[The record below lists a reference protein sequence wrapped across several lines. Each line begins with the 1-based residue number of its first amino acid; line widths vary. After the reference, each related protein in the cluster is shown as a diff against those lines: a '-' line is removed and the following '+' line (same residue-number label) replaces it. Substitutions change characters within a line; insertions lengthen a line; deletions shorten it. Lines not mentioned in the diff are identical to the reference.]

1 MLVERYRLEER
12 LSGPDSVHGS
22 LWRGV
27 DVLAGEIPV
36 VIRQVESQVS
46 QQRLQ
51 THWPVLQAILHP
63 QIPRCGEQLEL
74 DGTLWTVR
82 DWQEGLS
89 YAQLLQQREQR
100 QMLFGPGEMLLLLRQ
115 LLPVLAV
122 LHGRGLVH
130 GDVNPR
136 NLLRRSADGLPVL
149 LDFGLVQAEG
159 EDPLAGATPGYAP
172 VPKAAAKPVRLGW
185 ICKVLGCR
193 PLCCSQD
200 DRQNS

>member
-12 LSGPDSVHGS
+12 LSGPDLAQGS

-36 VIRQVESQVS
+36 VIRQVHSQVS
-46 QQRLQ
+46 QQRMQ

-63 QIPRCGEQLEL
+63 QIPRCGEQFEQN
-74 DGTLWTVR
+74 GTLWTVR
-82 DWQEGLS
+82 DWQEGVS

-136 NLLRRSADGLPVL
+136 NLLRRSAD
-149 LDFGLVQAEG
+149 
-159 EDPLAGATPGYAP
+159 
-172 VPKAAAKPVRLGW
+172 
-185 ICKVLGCR
+185 
-193 PLCCSQD
+193 
-200 DRQNS
+200 